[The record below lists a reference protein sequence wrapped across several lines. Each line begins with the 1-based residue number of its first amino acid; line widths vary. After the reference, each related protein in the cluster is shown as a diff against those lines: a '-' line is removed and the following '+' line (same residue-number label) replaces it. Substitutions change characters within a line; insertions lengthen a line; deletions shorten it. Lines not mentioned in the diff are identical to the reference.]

1 MKKANKIST
10 ISAIAS
16 IAGAMS
22 ASAAEISTNT
32 AVMQAMDK
40 ITGQVSLIE
49 VPVNQETT
57 FGTFSIVVREC
68 KTRTPEETPENFAFV
83 DVVDKNTKK
92 GDVNIFKGW
101 MLSST
106 PALNP
111 IAHPV
116 YDVWLLKCVNKLV
129 DPKNLMNKEQL
140 DERDNIVME
149 RSNQNDSD
157 EKEPETQDE
166 KPAFEGAVDGE
177 PVNLIPNEIPNTD
190 NAVNGENKDNIEND
204 NVTQPSVSEQNETL
218 PQQPVSETTSAPTA
232 DEKTLPATDDV
243 VNNEGEP
250 QALVVLPEKPAVA
263 DTSFQ
268 AGNASLQQ
276 ADYETIDD
284 DKAAENSA
292 NVKEVPEERPDI
304 KAEEKA
310 TLDTVEP
317 AEKVI
322 EEKTPEITENKD
334 NPKNSVSEQDVNS
347 SKTDGSDDKKQV
359 AASPETT
366 ENKNAPVSENTKE
379 NNNAVEN
386 SEDAIS
392 RLERELSEQL
402 DGE

>member
-149 RSNQNDSD
+149 RSAQNDS
-157 EKEPETQDE
+157 EKEPEAQEE

-177 PVNLIPNEIPNTD
+177 PVNLIPDEIPNTD

-204 NVTQPSVSEQNETL
+204 NVTQPSVSEQNETAL
-218 PQQPVSETTSAPTA
+218 QQPVSETTSAPTA
-232 DEKTLPATDDV
+232 DGKTLPATDDV
-243 VNNEGEP
+243 VNSEGEP
-250 QALVVLPEKPAVA
+250 QALVILPEESAVA

-284 DKAAENSA
+284 DKTAENSTD
-292 NVKEVPEERPDI
+292 VKEVSAEQPDI

-310 TLDTVEP
+310 ALDTVEP

-334 NPKNSVSEQDVNS
+334 APKNSVSEQDVNS
-347 SKTDGSDDKKQV
+347 SKTDDSDNKKQA
-359 AASPETT
+359 AASPETA
-366 ENKNAPVSENTKE
+366 ESKNTPVSENTKE
-379 NNNAVEN
+379 NNNAAEN

-392 RLERELSEQL
+392 RLEQELSKQL

>member
-149 RSNQNDSD
+149 RSNR
-157 EKEPETQDE
+157 
-166 KPAFEGAVDGE
+166 A
-177 PVNLIPNEIPNTD
+177 
-190 NAVNGENKDNIEND
+190 
-204 NVTQPSVSEQNETL
+204 
-218 PQQPVSETTSAPTA
+218 
-232 DEKTLPATDDV
+232 
-243 VNNEGEP
+243 
-250 QALVVLPEKPAVA
+250 
-263 DTSFQ
+263 
-268 AGNASLQQ
+268 
-276 ADYETIDD
+276 
-284 DKAAENSA
+284 
-292 NVKEVPEERPDI
+292 
-304 KAEEKA
+304 
-310 TLDTVEP
+310 
-317 AEKVI
+317 
-322 EEKTPEITENKD
+322 
-334 NPKNSVSEQDVNS
+334 
-347 SKTDGSDDKKQV
+347 
-359 AASPETT
+359 
-366 ENKNAPVSENTKE
+366 
-379 NNNAVEN
+379 
-386 SEDAIS
+386 
-392 RLERELSEQL
+392 
-402 DGE
+402 